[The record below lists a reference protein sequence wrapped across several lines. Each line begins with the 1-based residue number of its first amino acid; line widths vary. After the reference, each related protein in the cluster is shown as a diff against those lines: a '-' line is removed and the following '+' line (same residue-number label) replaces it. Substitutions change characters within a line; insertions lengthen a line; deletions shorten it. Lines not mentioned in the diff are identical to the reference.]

1 MKQRPTHYRTPRGGR
16 VPLSPK
22 DQRNLLALYRQ
33 LDRPVHEIADIYGVS
48 TSTIYNW
55 LPKLGVLPREG

>member
-1 MKQRPTHYRTPRGGR
+1 MKQRETHYRTEKGGR
-16 VPLSPK
+16 VPLSK
-22 DQRNLLALYRQ
+22 SDQRNLLALYRQ

-55 LPKLGVLPREG
+55 LPKLGVLPQRG